1 MRHRNSGRK
10 LGRTSAHRKA
20 LYMNLC
26 NALIEHERIT
36 TTDAKA
42 KELRRA
48 VEKLVTIAKNGMA
61 GDGVTARRQAFSILR
76 SRTNLDALFGKL
88 APRYQNRQGGYT
100 RIMKLGPR
108 AGDNA
113 PMSII
118 EFVDRET
125 KTAPAASEA

>member
-1 MRHRNSGRK
+1 MRHRNAGRK

-48 VEKLVTIAKNGMA
+48 VEKLVTIAKDGLS
-61 GDGVTARRQAFSILR
+61 GDGVAARRQAFSILR
-76 SRTNLDALFGKL
+76 SRENIDALFGKI
-88 APRYQNRQGGYT
+88 APRYQNRKGGYT
-100 RIMKLGPR
+100 RIMKLGVRP
-108 AGDNA
+108 GDNA
-113 PMSII
+113 PLSVI
-118 EFVDRET
+118 EFVDRQ
-125 KTAPAASEA
+125 ASES